1 MKNLKFLGLLLVMV
15 LSATSFVACSSDDNG
30 NDNNSELASMIV
42 GKWRIIQVEQK
53 DGSMF
58 DVTSSIA
65 ETVFEPTYATFIS
78 DGTYSGSGYF
88 GNGYGTY
95 KVIGNKVYTYVNG
108 EEYIIYTAESFTS
121 TRATLV
127 MSYKGSTAT
136 IRVIVAKQ

>member
-1 MKNLKFLGLLLVMV
+1 MV
-15 LSATSFVACSSDDNG
+15 LSATSFVACSSDDND

-95 KVIGNKVYTYVNG
+95 KVNDNKIYTYVNG

-127 MSYKGSTAT
+127 MSLRGSTAT

>member
-1 MKNLKFLGLLLVMV
+1 MKKIKFLGLLLLMV
-15 LSATSFVACSSDDNG
+15 VSATSFIACSSDD
-30 NDNNSELASMIV
+30 NDNNSELASTIV

-65 ETVFEPTYATFIS
+65 ERVFEPTYATFIS

-95 KVIGNKVYTYVNG
+95 KVNGNKVYTYVNG

-127 MSYKGSTAT
+127 MSLRGSTAT